1 MREGF
6 DGDQIVPDL
15 SHVRG
20 RNSAMEADSSLPCT
34 GKSPQQSKCPQPP
47 LEVLYDT
54 ISCLD
59 PAQHELSVKVITNN
73 EHKRLVLPWTVSE
86 KGHFWR
92 ERKSL
97 TMEQNG
103 ESGC

>member
-15 SHVRG
+15 SYLRG
-20 RNSAMEADSSLPCT
+20 RSSEMEADGSLPCT

-47 LEVLYDT
+47 LEVLYD
-54 ISCLD
+54 CLD

-73 EHKRLVLPWTVSE
+73 EHKRLIFPWTVSE

-97 TMEQNG
+97 AMERSV